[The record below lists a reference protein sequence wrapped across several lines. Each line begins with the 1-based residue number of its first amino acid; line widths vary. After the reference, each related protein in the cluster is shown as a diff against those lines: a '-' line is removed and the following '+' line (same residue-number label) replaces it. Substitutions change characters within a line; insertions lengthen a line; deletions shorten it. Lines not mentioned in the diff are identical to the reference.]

1 MNKRNILEEIRLTKN
16 KGPYLIQMKT
26 YAGMEGQTVGVC
38 RHPSEYISPYH
49 THDFFEIN
57 YVYSGRCNNLVE
69 EQSIIMSQG
78 DMILIHPGAF
88 HSPYAGKNCKVLNFL
103 IDKEWLLNEVKGI
116 IPCENPVYDFFE
128 RAGHKDFYKFAVFY
142 KGNTAKQKK
151 RIAKRLIDAKFDTSP
166 VKHLLMETI
175 IIELLA
181 LLMSEPEYCQLSD
194 RQGRNTNK
202 MVPLLTFVA
211 ENFATVTLEMI
222 SEKYFYSKTHICRMF
237 LKHTG
242 KTFNQTVID
251 IRIAN
256 AIALLKTTDLT
267 VEKIAMQVGYDSVEY
282 FQRLFKKKTGI
293 SPGEYKRETARQL
306 EQANKK

>member
-1 MNKRNILEEIRLTKN
+1 
-16 KGPYLIQMKT
+16 
-26 YAGMEGQTVGVC
+26 
-38 RHPSEYISPYH
+38 
-49 THDFFEIN
+49 
-57 YVYSGRCNNLVE
+57 
-69 EQSIIMSQG
+69 
-78 DMILIHPGAF
+78 MILIHPGAF

-151 RIAKRLIDAKFDTSP
+151 RIAKRLIDAKFHTSP

-267 VEKIAMQVGYDSVEY
+267 VEKISMQVGYDSVEY